1 MNRIRK
7 ATFIAAAGLWLLALF
22 GGLWFAGVFSFG
34 YRNDSD
40 GAAEKLTA
48 EGENAEDRVWEVV
61 YKGMKFFLPQK
72 GVVGVHESDCLN
84 IRQDERYLIQ
94 IVIRDETVDERYG
107 RWSDSREVLIED
119 GYRIE
124 KEAERLAGEESDHV
138 RYVISLEKA
147 QGDYLERTY
156 FEVILAPAD
165 EGRCFLAMIRYD
177 KIDMEKLDETMREKL
192 YEEALVRTSAILAG
206 TCPTDELDD
215 ELGTYWWEDKNLAPE
230 HEYIS
235 EDTIVYRDGQYSLSY
250 QLPEHCM
257 LTTDNIAGKT
267 YYDEDNQVYVT
278 TNVLKYSWRT
288 AKYSAESLAEREL
301 SRPHSAGEA
310 QVSGRTFYYCTYT
323 VCEYNGNKK
332 STVYEFYGYC
342 DLEDGSVYSIR
353 GYSEIC
359 PETLDP
365 EYYFEWMNITVS

>member
-7 ATFIAAAGLWLLALF
+7 AALFAAAGLWLLALF

-34 YRNDSD
+34 DGNDSD

-48 EGENAEDRVWEVV
+48 EGENAKDRVWEVV

-107 RWSDSREVLIED
+107 RWSESREVLIED

-124 KEAERLAGEESDHV
+124 KEAEWLAGEESDHV
-138 RYVISLEKA
+138 RYVVSLEKD
-147 QGDYLERTY
+147 QGSYLDRTY
-156 FEVILAPAD
+156 SEVILAPAD
-165 EGRCFLAMIRYD
+165 EGRCFLAVVRYD
-177 KIDMEKLDETMREKL
+177 KIDMEKLDEAMRENL
-192 YEEALVRTSAILAG
+192 YEEGLVRTNAILAG
-206 TCPTDELDD
+206 TIPTDELDD
-215 ELGTYWWEDKNLAPE
+215 ELGTYWWEDKNLDPE

-235 EDTIVYRDGQYSLSY
+235 EDTIVYRDGQYSFSY

-267 YYDEDNQVYVT
+267 YYDEDNQVYVST
-278 TNVLKYSWRT
+278 SVLKYDWRT
-288 AKYSAESLAEREL
+288 AKHWADYQGESEL

-310 QVSGRTFYYCTYT
+310 QVSGRTIYYKSFTI
-323 VCEYNGNKK
+323 CEYKGKKK

-342 DLEDGSVYSIR
+342 DLEDGSVYYIR
-353 GYSEIC
+353 GYSEVC
-359 PETLDP
+359 PKTLDP

>member
-7 ATFIAAAGLWLLALF
+7 AALIAAAGLWLLALF

-34 YRNDSD
+34 DRNDSD
-40 GAAEKLTA
+40 DAAEKLAA
-48 EGENAEDRVWEVV
+48 EGENEEPRVWEVV

-72 GVVGVHESDCLN
+72 GVVGVHASDCLN

-94 IVIRDETVDERYG
+94 IVIKDETVDERYG
-107 RWSDSREVLIED
+107 RWSKSREVLIED

-138 RYVISLEKA
+138 RYVVSLEKE
-147 QGDYLERTY
+147 QGSNLDRTY
-156 FEVILAPAD
+156 SEVILAPAD
-165 EGRCFLAMIRYD
+165 EGRSFLAVIRYD
-177 KIDMEKLDETMREKL
+177 EIDMEKLDETMREKL

-206 TCPTDELDD
+206 TIPTDELDD
-215 ELGTYWWEDKNLAPE
+215 ELGTYWWEDKNLDPE
-230 HEYIS
+230 NQYIS

-250 QLPEHCM
+250 RLPGQCM

-278 TNVLKYSWRT
+278 ADVLKYTWRT
-288 AKYSAESLAEREL
+288 AKISAESHAEYQL
-301 SRPHSAGEA
+301 SRPHSSGEV
-310 QVSGRTFYYCTYT
+310 QVNGRTFYYYTFT
-323 VCEYNGNKK
+323 VCEYKGKKK

-353 GYSEIC
+353 GYSEVC
-359 PETLDP
+359 PETLEP
-365 EYYFEWMNITVS
+365 EYYLEWMNVTVS

>member
-7 ATFIAAAGLWLLALF
+7 AALIAAAGLWLLALF

-34 YRNDSD
+34 DRNDSD

-48 EGENAEDRVWEVV
+48 EEENAEDRVWAVV

-94 IVIRDETVDERYG
+94 IVINDEMVDERYG
-107 RWSDSREVLIED
+107 RWNKSREALIED

-124 KEAERLAGEESDHV
+124 KEAERLAGEESDHI
-138 RYVISLEKA
+138 RYVVSMEKV
-147 QGDYLERTY
+147 QGDNLDRTY

-165 EGRCFLAMIRYD
+165 EGRHFLAMIRYD

-192 YEEALVRTSAILAG
+192 YQEALVRTSAILAE

-215 ELGTYWWEDKNLAPE
+215 ELGTYWWEDKNLDPE

-250 QLPEHCM
+250 QLPGHCM

-267 YYDEDNQVYVT
+267 YYDEDNQVYVST
-278 TNVLKYSWRT
+278 DVAKYTWRT
-288 AKYSAESLAEREL
+288 ARVMAESHDQYEL
-301 SRPHSAGEA
+301 SRPHSSGEV
-310 QVSGRTFYYCTYT
+310 QVNGRTFYYYSYT
-323 VCEYNGNKK
+323 VCEYKGKKK

-342 DLEDGSVYSIR
+342 DLEDGSVYSVR
-353 GYSEIC
+353 GYSEVC
-359 PETLDP
+359 PETLEP
-365 EYYFEWMNITVS
+365 EYYLEWMNVTVS